1 MTLLGRKRQL
11 ERADLITQIEQGR
24 RVEQELFQENTRS
37 LRTMGE
43 LLKARVFGSTLWA
56 QSLRKR
62 MTKHVQSSGPRDI
75 GHHLSTDNPG
85 AEVAQSLRAEAQ
97 DIRGRVGPDT
107 YVQGGKGHGAQGEPA
122 TERRVR
128 SHETPHPP
136 EPHPDLDAEEGA

>member
-62 MTKHVQSSGPRDI
+62 MTNHVQGASTTPPAMAGNAWVR
-75 GHHLSTDNPG
+75 GH
-85 AEVAQSLRAEAQ
+85 A
-97 DIRGRVGPDT
+97 
-107 YVQGGKGHGAQGEPA
+107 
-122 TERRVR
+122 
-128 SHETPHPP
+128 PP
-136 EPHPDLDAEEGA
+136 EPHSDLDAEEGA

>member
-43 LLKARVFGSTLWA
+43 LLKARVFGSTQWA
-56 QSLRKR
+56 IDLRNRLIKF
-62 MTKHVQSSGPRDI
+62 QGGGSSSGPSDTPS
-75 GHHLSTDNPG
+75 H
-85 AEVAQSLRAEAQ
+85 
-97 DIRGRVGPDT
+97 IR
-107 YVQGGKGHGAQGEPA
+107 
-122 TERRVR
+122 
-128 SHETPHPP
+128 PP

>member
-43 LLKARVFGSTLWA
+43 LLKARVFGSTQWA
-56 QSLRKR
+56 IDLRNRLIKF
-62 MTKHVQSSGPRDI
+62 
-75 GHHLSTDNPG
+75 
-85 AEVAQSLRAEAQ
+85 
-97 DIRGRVGPDT
+97 
-107 YVQGGKGHGAQGEPA
+107 QGGKGHGAQGEPA
-122 TERRVR
+122 TERRIR

>member
-43 LLKARVFGSTLWA
+43 LLKARVFGSTQWA
-56 QSLRKR
+56 IDLRDR
-62 MTKHVQSSGPRDI
+62 LTKF
-75 GHHLSTDNPG
+75 
-85 AEVAQSLRAEAQ
+85 
-97 DIRGRVGPDT
+97 
-107 YVQGGKGHGAQGEPA
+107 QGGGNA
-122 TERRVR
+122 R
-128 SHETPHPP
+128 SGVHNNTMSGRPP